1 MSKMNCALKGGFY
14 LHDLLGS
21 LLQSII
27 TIFFIFGPWRVIAR
41 LVETSDWD
49 YLALCLADW
58 RSSLSLS
65 LIVASSE

>member
-49 YLALCLADW
+49 YLACVW
-58 RSSLSLS
+58 RIGVRLSAFL
-65 LIVASSE
+65 